1 MNTYKRVSSGTPTAI
16 IPPPSVS
23 KPVPSLPSPLLV
35 HSLGDENRS
44 VLSLIADGRYIY
56 AGGQC
61 QDISVWTKQT
71 CTLKTSLRG
80 HTGSI
85 LALELA
91 EAKRWLFSASGD
103 STVRGLSIHQ
113 IWSTAK
119 FEQIYILYPYL
130 ETGAGDLFSLA
141 WNPSLQ
147 IIYIGCQN
155 TSLQWFRFSE
165 DQIGQQLKET
175 SSGVSTPTRRV
186 HKFFDSYPQYTH
198 RPADRFANNF
208 GSLSPPLLE
217 RDASVDPASAFN
229 IPASNV
235 IDSAHYGYVYC
246 MAIIPPSR
254 TGSDD
259 PRSPSGK
266 CCQLLTGSGD
276 ETVKLWN
283 CMLSGPKLLHTFEC
297 SHGAVLSLAVRSDT
311 IFAGCQD
318 GYVKVFDL
326 ETKTLVRTII
336 VQENVDILSLS
347 MMHSDLFTCSANG
360 QVQRWS
366 PSFNCT
372 SSWKAHDGIVLS
384 SVITQSVEANGFV
397 LVTGA
402 NDGFVK
408 IWDMTVP
415 LETSHNEKFIELG
428 FGDLNGDD
436 DHDTLTYALSTFVS
450 IPSVSSDPL
459 HREDCRQAAI
469 WLKKCLHQLGA
480 ESTLLP
486 TCEMGNPIVLGSFQ
500 GTRVEQPK
508 PRVLFYGHY
517 DVVSAPKDGWN
528 SDPFTVLG
536 RNGYLY
542 GRGVTDDKGPIIA
555 IACAAAEL
563 LRKRALGVD
572 LIFLIEGEEEVGSTG
587 FMDTVRKHK
596 TQIGSIDAILL
607 SNSTWIT
614 EYPPCITYGLR
625 GVVHATIAISSGAP
639 DQHSGVEGGAAVEPM
654 LDMIR
659 LLATLTDSQK
669 KVAIPGF
676 YESVRQQTEDEKQLY
691 ALLSQVTGRP
701 GSVLS
706 SRWREPSL
714 TVHNLAVS
722 GPGNSTVIPGTVTA
736 QVSLRIVPDQD
747 LECVSQSLVS
757 HLRGSFNSFQSPNS
771 LSVTIERTADWW
783 LGDLDGPWFNA
794 LESAVHEEWGV
805 QPLRIREGGSIPSI
819 PNLEKEFGCRAL
831 HLPLGQSMDRAH
843 LPNERMSLA
852 NLRRGKS
859 VVERFLAK
867 VANLEV
873 LHA

>member
-1 MNTYKRVSSGTPTAI
+1 MNTYKRVSSGTPTAT

-23 KPVPSLPSPLLV
+23 KPIPSLPSPLLV

-44 VLSLIADGRYIY
+44 VLSLMADTEHIY

-61 QDISVWTKQT
+61 QDISVWSKQT

-91 EAKRWLFSASGD
+91 EEKRWLFSASGD
-103 STVRGLSIHQ
+103 STVR
-113 IWSTAK
+113 IWSTTS
-119 FEQIYILYPYL
+119 FEQIYVLYPYL

-147 IIYIGCQN
+147 TIYIGCQN
-155 TSLQWFRFSE
+155 TSLQWFGFSE
-165 DQIGQQLKET
+165 DQIGQRIKET
-175 SSGVSTPTRRV
+175 SSGVSTPSRKV

-198 RPADRFANNF
+198 KPADLFANNF
-208 GSLSPPLLE
+208 GSFSPPSSE
-217 RDASVDPASAFN
+217 KGTSVNTASAFD

-246 MAIIPPSR
+246 MAIVPSSR
-254 TGSDD
+254 AGSDD
-259 PRSPSGK
+259 PLSPSGR
-266 CCQLLTGSGD
+266 CQQLLTGSGD

-283 CMLSGPKLLHTFEC
+283 CMSSGPKLLHTFEC
-297 SHGAVLSLAVRSDT
+297 SHGAVLSLAARSDT
-311 IFAGCQD
+311 VFAGCQD

-336 VQENVDILSLS
+336 VQENVDILSSS

-372 SSWKAHDGIVLS
+372 STWKAHDGIVLS
-384 SVITQSVEANGFV
+384 SVITQSTEANGFV

-408 IWDMTVP
+408 IWDIAVP
-415 LETSHNEKFIELG
+415 LEANDSEKFIDNSIV
-428 FGDLNGDD
+428 DLNGDD
-436 DHDTLTYALSTFVS
+436 DHDVLTYALSTFVS

-459 HREDCRQAAI
+459 HHEDCRQAAM

-486 TCEMGNPIVLGSFQ
+486 TCEMGNPVVLATFQ
-500 GTRVEQPK
+500 GTQGEQPK
-508 PRVLFYGHY
+508 PRILFYGHY
-517 DVVSAPKDGWN
+517 DVVSAPRDGWN

-542 GRGVTDDKGPIIA
+542 GRGVTDNKGPIIA

-563 LRKRALGVD
+563 LRRRALGVD

-596 TQIGSIDAILL
+596 AQIGSIDAILL

-625 GVVHATIAISSGAP
+625 GVVHATLAISSGAP
-639 DQHSGVEGGAAVEPM
+639 DQHSGVEGGAVVEPM

-659 LLATLTDSQK
+659 LLSTLTDSQR

-691 ALLSQVTGRP
+691 TLLSQVTRSP

-747 LECVSQSLVS
+747 LETVSRSVVS
-757 HLRGSFNSFQSPNS
+757 HLQASFNSFNSPNA

-843 LPNERMSLA
+843 LPNERISLA

-867 VANLEV
+867 VANV
-873 LHA
+873 DIKR

>member
-1 MNTYKRVSSGTPTAI
+1 MCQNVPAEQ
-16 IPPPSVS
+16 PLSV

-44 VLSLIADGRYIY
+44 VLSL
-56 AGGQC
+56 
-61 QDISVWTKQT
+61 VWSKET

-91 EAKRWLFSASGD
+91 EEKRWLFSASGD
-103 STVRGLSIHQ
+103 STVR
-113 IWSTAK
+113 IWSTAN

-141 WNPSLQ
+141 WNSSFQ

-155 TSLQWFRFSE
+155 TSLQWFGFSE
-165 DQIGQQLKET
+165 DQIGQQIRET
-175 SSGVSTPTRRV
+175 SSGVSTPTRKV

-198 RPADRFANNF
+198 KPADRFANNF
-208 GSLSPPLLE
+208 GSLSPPSLE
-217 RDASVDPASAFN
+217 RDMSANPALAFD

-246 MAIIPPSR
+246 IAIVLVDCVS
-254 TGSDD
+254 
-259 PRSPSGK
+259 
-266 CCQLLTGSGD
+266 
-276 ETVKLWN
+276 
-283 CMLSGPKLLHTFEC
+283 SGPKLLHTFEC

-311 IFAGCQD
+311 VLLDVRTAMSRFSTW
-318 GYVKVFDL
+318 KRR
-326 ETKTLVRTII
+326 TLVRTII

-347 MMHSDLFTCSANG
+347 MIHSDLFTCSANG

-384 SVITQSVEANGFV
+384 SVITQSTEANSFV

-408 IWDMTVP
+408 IWDMAVP
-415 LETSHNEKFIELG
+415 LEANDSEMFIEHA
-428 FGDLNGDD
+428 FAHLNGDD

-480 ESTLLP
+480 ESALLP
-486 TCEMGNPIVLGSFQ
+486 TCEMGNPLVLATFQ
-500 GTRVEQPK
+500 GTQGEQPK
-508 PRVLFYGHY
+508 PRILFYGAEGRLELG
-517 DVVSAPKDGWN
+517 SL
-528 SDPFTVLG
+528 TVLG

-542 GRGVTDDKGPIIA
+542 GRGVTDNKGPILA

-563 LRKRALGVD
+563 LRRRALGVD
-572 LIFLIEGEEEVGSTG
+572 LVFLIEGEEEVGSTG
-587 FMDTVRKHK
+587 FVDTVRKHK
-596 TQIGSIDAILL
+596 VFFHSFSCCTAAYSHQAQIGRIDAILL

-625 GVVHATIAISSGAP
+625 GVVHATVAISSGAP
-639 DQHSGVEGGAAVEPM
+639 DQHSGVEGGAVVEPM

-659 LLATLTDSQK
+659 LLATLTDNQK
-669 KVAIPGF
+669 RVAIPRF

-691 ALLSQVTGRP
+691 ALLSQVTGSP

-714 TVHNLAVS
+714 TVHNLVVS

-747 LECVSQSLVS
+747 LESVSRSLVS
-757 HLRGSFNSFQSPNS
+757 HLQASFNSSQSPNA

-783 LGDLDGPWFNA
+783 LGDLDDPLFIA
-794 LESAVHEEWGV
+794 LESAIHEEWGV

-843 LPNERMSLA
+843 LPNERISLA

-867 VANLEV
+867 VANADV
-873 LHA
+873 LRVRR

>member
-1 MNTYKRVSSGTPTAI
+1 MNIYKRMSSGTPTAT

-23 KPVPSLPSPLLV
+23 KPVPSLPSPLLI

-44 VLSLIADGRYIY
+44 VLSMMADAEHIY

-61 QDISVWTKQT
+61 QDISVWSKRT

-91 EAKRWLFSASGD
+91 EEKRWLFSASGD
-103 STVRGLSIHQ
+103 STVR
-113 IWSTAK
+113 IWSTAN

-141 WNPSLQ
+141 WNSSLQ
-147 IIYIGCQN
+147 IVYIGCQN
-155 TSLQWFRFSE
+155 TSLQWFRFTE
-165 DQIGQQLKET
+165 EQIGQQIKE
-175 SSGVSTPTRRV
+175 SGSGVSTPTRKV

-198 RPADRFANNF
+198 KPADRFANNF
-208 GSLSPPLLE
+208 GSLSPPPLS
-217 RDASVDPASAFN
+217 RDTSANPALAFD

-246 MAIIPPSR
+246 MAIIPSSR
-254 TGSDD
+254 TDTDEIHSEPG
-259 PRSPSGK
+259 RYH
-266 CCQLLTGSGD
+266 QLLTGSGD

-283 CMLSGPKLLHTFEC
+283 CMSSGPKLLHTFEC
-297 SHGAVLSLAVRSDT
+297 SHGAVLSLAVRNDT
-311 IFAGCQD
+311 VFAGCQD

-347 MMHSDLFTCSANG
+347 MLHSDLFTCSANG

-384 SVITQSVEANGFV
+384 SVITRSTEANGFV

-408 IWDMTVP
+408 IWDMAAPEV
-415 LETSHNEKFIELG
+415 SDNEMHVEHSFAH
-428 FGDLNGDD
+428 LNGDD

-450 IPSVSSDPL
+450 IPSISSDPL

-486 TCEMGNPIVLGSFQ
+486 TCEMGNPLVLATFQ
-500 GTRVEQPK
+500 GTQGEQPK
-508 PRVLFYGHY
+508 PRILFYGHY
-517 DVVSAPKDGWN
+517 DVVSAPRDGWN

-542 GRGVTDDKGPIIA
+542 GRGVTDNKGPIIA

-563 LRKRALGVD
+563 LRRRALGVD
-572 LIFLIEGEEEVGSTG
+572 LVFLIEGEEEVGSTG
-587 FMDTVRKHK
+587 FVDTVRKHK
-596 TQIGSIDAILL
+596 AQIGRIDAILL

-625 GVVHATIAISSGAP
+625 GVVHATVAISSGAP
-639 DQHSGVEGGAAVEPM
+639 DQHSGVEGGAVVEPM

-659 LLATLTDSQK
+659 LLATLTDTRK

-691 ALLSQVTGRP
+691 ALLSQVTGSP

-714 TVHNLAVS
+714 TVHNLDVS

-747 LECVSQSLVS
+747 LESVSRSLVS
-757 HLRGSFNSFQSPNS
+757 HLQASFNSFQSPNT

-783 LGDLDGPWFNA
+783 LGELNDPLFIA

-843 LPNERMSLA
+843 LPNERISLA

-867 VANLEV
+867 VANADV
-873 LHA
+873 LCVRR

>member
-1 MNTYKRVSSGTPTAI
+1 M
-16 IPPPSVS
+16 
-23 KPVPSLPSPLLV
+23 
-35 HSLGDENRS
+35 
-44 VLSLIADGRYIY
+44 ADAEHIY

-61 QDISVWTKQT
+61 QDISVWSKRT

-91 EAKRWLFSASGD
+91 EEKRWLFSASGD
-103 STVRGLSIHQ
+103 STVR
-113 IWSTAK
+113 IWSTAN
-119 FEQIYILYPYL
+119 FEQIYVLYPYL

-141 WNPSLQ
+141 WNSSLQ

-155 TSLQWFRFSE
+155 TSLQWFGFSE
-165 DQIGQQLKET
+165 DQIGQQIKET
-175 SSGVSTPTRRV
+175 SSGVSTPTRKV

-198 RPADRFANNF
+198 KPADRFANNF
-208 GSLSPPLLE
+208 GSLSPPSLE
-217 RDASVDPASAFN
+217 RDTSANPALAFD

-246 MAIIPPSR
+246 MAIIPSSR
-254 TGSDD
+254 TDTDD
-259 PRSPSGK
+259 IHSESGRYH
-266 CCQLLTGSGD
+266 QLLTGSGD

-283 CMLSGPKLLHTFEC
+283 CMSSGPKLLHTFEC

-311 IFAGCQD
+311 VFAGCQD

-384 SVITQSVEANGFV
+384 SVITRSTEANGFV

-408 IWDMTVP
+408 IWDMAAPGVND
-415 LETSHNEKFIELG
+415 NEMYVEHSFAHLS
-428 FGDLNGDD
+428 GDD

-450 IPSVSSDPL
+450 IPSISSDPL

-486 TCEMGNPIVLGSFQ
+486 TCEMGNPLVLATFQ
-500 GTRVEQPK
+500 GTQGEQPK
-508 PRVLFYGHY
+508 PRILFYGHY
-517 DVVSAPKDGWN
+517 DVVSAPRDGWN

-542 GRGVTDDKGPIIA
+542 GRGVTDNKGPIIA

-563 LRKRALGVD
+563 LRRRALGVD
-572 LIFLIEGEEEVGSTG
+572 LVFLIEGEEEVGSTG
-587 FMDTVRKHK
+587 FVDTVRKHK
-596 TQIGSIDAILL
+596 AQIGSIDAILL

-625 GVVHATIAISSGAP
+625 GVVHATVAISSGAP
-639 DQHSGVEGGAAVEPM
+639 DQHSGVEGGAVVEPM

-659 LLATLTDSQK
+659 LLATLTDSRK
-669 KVAIPGF
+669 KVAIPRF

-691 ALLSQVTGRP
+691 ALLSQVTGSP

-747 LECVSQSLVS
+747 LESVSRSLVS
-757 HLRGSFNSFQSPNS
+757 HLRASFNSFQSPNT

-783 LGDLDGPWFNA
+783 LGELNDPLFIA

-843 LPNERMSLA
+843 LPNERISVA

-867 VANLEV
+867 VTNADV
-873 LHA
+873 LCVRR